1 MQRVIDATGS
11 ADTFTKMPPGP
22 CESLLDSLTTSA
34 WAEEFYLPLKC
45 LLWCSGNRSRLSGTE
60 EEVRPVLWYHGGRKR
75 PAQSQQGVSTQPVD
89 RSHQC
94 MQCNAWVCER
104 LTDCDV
110 RCASLCERLW
120 PLWPLWA
127 LHCAGNVASRWAN
140 ASWERRKEI
149 VAEHTYVKCHPP
161 TSSAHKSALVSHH
174 TDGKRHMHARGQ
186 VFRDGD
192 VLLSGERSKGP
203 CIHPS
208 ELSEVWAVQR

>member
-34 WAEEFYLPLKC
+34 WAEEFCLPLTC
-45 LLWCSGNRSRLSGTE
+45 LLWCSGNRPRLSGTE

-94 MQCNAWVCER
+94 MRCNAWVCER

-186 VFRDGD
+186 VFRDGY